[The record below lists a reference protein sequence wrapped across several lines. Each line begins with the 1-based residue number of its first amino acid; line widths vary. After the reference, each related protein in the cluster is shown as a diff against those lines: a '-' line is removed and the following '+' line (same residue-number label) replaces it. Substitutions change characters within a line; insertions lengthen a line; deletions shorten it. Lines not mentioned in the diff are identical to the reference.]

1 MTHLETARVNDLIGL
16 KIGAIQEE
24 AQKLDVNSALQELEV
39 NLSAL
44 EKRTAD
50 LKVILEAI
58 PHDHP

>member
-1 MTHLETARVNDLIGL
+1 MTHLETTRVNDLIGL

-24 AQKLDVNSALQELEV
+24 AQKLDVNSSLQELEV

-50 LKVILEAI
+50 LKVVLEAI
-58 PHDHP
+58 PHD

>member
-24 AQKLDVNSALQELEV
+24 AQKLDVTSSLQELED

-44 EKRTAD
+44 EGGPPT
-50 LKVILEAI
+50 
-58 PHDHP
+58 